1 MSLKIKLGDL
11 EDTERAL
18 IVKKLKFEKKRTNY
32 NKFQTLPTI
41 RPYLIETSQQ
51 DEIDYIYLPLYWSQ
65 KYFKRFKRPDRNLFP
80 KMKTSFKGKLRPLQV
95 EVQKEAISL
104 LNKKGTAIISLY
116 TGGGKTITSIYL
128 AAKIKLPTLIIVHRL
143 ILIKQWKE
151 SILKVCPTSTIQ
163 VLTAK
168 SELNVNADF
177 YIMNAINVSKKV
189 MGFFWT
195 VGTLIA
201 DEVHVMATEKMAQ
214 AFYYVQPRYCIG
226 LSATP
231 YRSDGMDSL
240 LHSYFGEKKV
250 FRKLYREHIVFKV
263 KTEFE
268 PSFSLGVNGKLDW
281 NSVIQSQTCSDE
293 RNELIVKIVKFFKD
307 RNFLILSKR
316 VNQVNYLH
324 RRLQEEGEDVT
335 SLVGVKKFFNYES
348 RILIATSQKAGVGF
362 DHPKLDTLLIASDL
376 EEYFI
381 QYLGRVFRTEDGIPF
396 IFDLV
401 DNFKVLLNHYYTRR
415 RVYID
420 HGGKVVNFTLKK
432 VKEHYNVDK
441 EKEQKFN
448 NMFILDQISH

>member
-1 MSLKIKLGDL
+1 MSIKIPLKQLST
-11 EDTERAL
+11 EDRSL
-18 IVKKLKFEKKRTNY
+18 IAKKLKFEKKRTNY
-32 NKFQTLPTI
+32 NKFHNIPTL
-41 RPYLIETSQQ
+41 RPYLIETSQE
-51 DEIDYIYLPLYWSQ
+51 DNIDYIYLPFHWSQ
-65 KYFKRFKRPDRNLFP
+65 KYFKDYKRPSRKKYP
-80 KMKTSFKGKLRPLQV
+80 AIKTSFKGKLRPLQE
-95 EVQKEAISL
+95 EVQKEAINL
-104 LNKKGTAIISLY
+104 LNKKGSAIISLY

-128 AAKIKLPTLIIVHRL
+128 ATKIRLPTLIIVHRL

-151 SILKVCPTSTIQ
+151 SILKVCPTAIIQ

-189 MGFFWT
+189 MGFFWNI
-195 VGTLIA
+195 GTLIA
-201 DEVHVMATEKMAQ
+201 DEVHVMATERLSE

-231 YRSDGMDSL
+231 YRSDGMDTL
-240 LHSYFGEKKV
+240 LHAYFGDKKV
-250 FRKLYREHIVFKV
+250 FRKLHREHIVFKV

-268 PSFSLGVNGKLDW
+268 PSFSLGANGKLDW
-281 NSVIQSQTCSDE
+281 NSVIQSQTSSIE
-293 RNELIVKIVKFFKD
+293 RNELIVRIVKFFKD

-316 VNQVNYLH
+316 VNQVEYLH
-324 RRLQEEGEDVT
+324 RRLLEEGEDAT
-335 SLVGVKKFFNYES
+335 SLVGVKKFFNYDS

-420 HGGKVVNFTLKK
+420 HGGKVVDFKLKK
-432 VKEHYNVDK
+432 VKEHYKLNS
-441 EKEQKFN
+441 EKEEEFN
-448 NMFILDQISH
+448 EMFLK